1 MLINNN
7 IHGYSS
13 NKKYVVGRGFVDTMS
28 SALKNVGSYLSTNKD
43 LMLKPLLGGVG
54 TLGAKALSEGIPA
67 LINRIANKNKN
78 KLIENKLMHS
88 YASASLPSDVDL
100 NVIDDPIYKKIL
112 QDMQTRSST
121 SYKVPHEVPQ
131 IPISNIIGSG
141 CRSMYKKLHK
151 KRGSGIKKIK

>member
-67 LINRIANKNKN
+67 LINKIINRNKN

-112 QDMQTRSST
+112 QDMQTS
-121 SYKVPHEVPQ
+121 HEVPQ
-131 IPISNIIGSG
+131 IPVSNIIGSG
-141 CRSMYKKLHK
+141 CKSMYKKLHK